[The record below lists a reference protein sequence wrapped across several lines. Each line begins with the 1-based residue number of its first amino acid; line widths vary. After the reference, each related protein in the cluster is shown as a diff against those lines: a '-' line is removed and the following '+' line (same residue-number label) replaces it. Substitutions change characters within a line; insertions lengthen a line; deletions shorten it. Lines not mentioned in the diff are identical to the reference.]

1 MKLVLVVLK
10 YYTEGNGEQSVV
22 VIIII
27 IGIEMKLQLYVVN
40 LVI

>member
-1 MKLVLVVLK
+1 VKLVLVVLK